1 MALIAS
7 SPGFFAGDVAGLVG
21 LTEELPVGGGLLI
34 VEVESAAILAEL
46 GTAQYPMGIAI
57 SPDGSTAYT
66 ANYGGNG
73 QSGTSSSI
81 IDLANFSI
89 IEEIEVGAGPEQLDL
104 SADGSLGIINIAGT
118 GSIRVFETAKPSTTL
133 SAPLHVSA
141 DPSWVLFLDDGMDR
155 AVAVNSLGPPGYSLI
170 DVADPSAPAVL
181 DTVSVAGIAYSA
193 APGRSP
199 NEILLAVYAGLTT
212 SLQLFDVDTGQLI
225 EQIDAQASGL
235 PLGIAFDPI
244 DELALVPAPA
254 SRALIVA
261 DFATG
266 EHRVL
271 DWQDQPGPTY
281 VSLE

>member
-1 MALIAS
+1 M
-7 SPGFFAGDVAGLVG
+7 
-21 LTEELPVGGGLLI
+21 
-34 VEVESAAILAEL
+34 
-46 GTAQYPMGIAI
+46 
-57 SPDGSTAYT
+57 
-66 ANYGGNG
+66 
-73 QSGTSSSI
+73 
-81 IDLANFSI
+81 
-89 IEEIEVGAGPEQLDL
+89 
-104 SADGSLGIINIAGT
+104 
-118 GSIRVFETAKPSTTL
+118 FETAKPSTTL

-170 DVADPSAPAVL
+170 DVANPSAPAVL